1 MTSRR
6 PDPWDA
12 ALTNGSQTGLART
25 DHDAAALLTADDLVL
40 RSRADAAEV
49 DVAELEPATA
59 APAVAQLG
67 GGQAAAA
74 GTDLLVQ
81 RDELLADAGDDVRTS
96 GGDLLSLC
104 VELRDGGVALSLEV
118 RDARDQLGPPRL
130 QLGDARGQRL
140 GPLHDLE
147 LDLLELGLAPGEG
160 RQLVLEGLEVLGA
173 ALARVE
179 PRLVAGGTV
188 PDELDVLVR
197 LRQLT
202 LDVTGRR
209 AGVDDVRLE
218 RSELTPS
225 RLDGRRLGQGGLG
238 VRDLVQTRVD
248 GLQVEQAPLAGR
260 VGFQDTPPGSGAAR
274 SARAAFAPTTNVHG
288 SVRMV
293 ETLVSTLVAPGT
305 WSSADSSRS
314 QALPSHS
321 DSVAQWPA
329 STRNGRPPRASSRA
343 SRTGWCRRSAV
354 MKTSAP
360 LARTSSNR
368 SSPEPPMTATVRTSA
383 PGSPLTRMPPA
394 VAGRAVATASAKS
407 ARLTGAVST
416 PTRPTA

>member
-12 ALTNGSQTGLART
+12 AFTNRSQPGLAGA
-25 DHDAAALLTADDLVL
+25 DHDATALLAAHDLVL
-40 RSRADAAEV
+40 GGVADAGEV
-49 DVAELEPATA
+49 DVAQLEPAAA

-118 RDARDQLGPPRL
+118 RDARDQLGPSRL
-130 QLGDARGQRL
+130 ELGDARGQSL

-188 PDELDVLVR
+188 AHELDVLVR
-197 LRQLT
+197 LRQLA
-202 LDVTGRR
+202 LDVAGRR

-218 RSELTPS
+218 GAELTPG

-260 VGFQDTPPGSGAAR
+260 VGFQDTPPVSGAAR
-274 SARAAFAPTTNVHG
+274 STRAAFAPTTNVHG
-288 SVRMV
+288 SVRMA
-293 ETLVSTLVAPGT
+293 ETLDSTLVVPAT
-305 WSSADSSRS
+305 CSSAVISRS
-314 QALPSHS
+314 RPLASHS
-321 DSVAQWPA
+321 DSVAQCPA
-329 STRNGRPPRASSRA
+329 STR
-343 SRTGWCRRSAV
+343 
-354 MKTSAP
+354 
-360 LARTSSNR
+360 
-368 SSPEPPMTATVRTSA
+368 
-383 PGSPLTRMPPA
+383 
-394 VAGRAVATASAKS
+394 
-407 ARLTGAVST
+407 
-416 PTRPTA
+416 

>member
-12 ALTNGSQTGLART
+12 AFTNRSQPGLAGA
-25 DHDAAALLTADDLVL
+25 DHDATALLAAHDLVL
-40 RSRADAAEV
+40 GGVADAGEV
-49 DVAELEPATA
+49 DVAQLEPAAA

-104 VELRDGGVALSLEV
+104 LEL

-305 WSSADSSRS
+305 WSTADSSRS
-314 QALPSHS
+314 RALASHS

-343 SRTGWCRRSAV
+343 SRTGW
-354 MKTSAP
+354 
-360 LARTSSNR
+360 
-368 SSPEPPMTATVRTSA
+368 
-383 PGSPLTRMPPA
+383 
-394 VAGRAVATASAKS
+394 
-407 ARLTGAVST
+407 
-416 PTRPTA
+416 